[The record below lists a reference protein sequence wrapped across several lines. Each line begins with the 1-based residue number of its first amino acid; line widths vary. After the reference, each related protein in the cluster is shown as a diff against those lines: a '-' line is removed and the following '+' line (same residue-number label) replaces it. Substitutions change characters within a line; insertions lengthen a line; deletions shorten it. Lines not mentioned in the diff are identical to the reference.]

1 MIKKSFL
8 FFVCLYAALAL
19 AEDYNFYMI
28 SDPHFGAAE
37 TYATDPKIPRRYRTK
52 KNIHRADKVMP
63 HFKTLFADIQKKS
76 DSKTRFI
83 IEAGD
88 LVEGG
93 THNEATH
100 KKVLTD
106 AIDFMKQYFKFPIY
120 MVKGNHDAFGMGGE
134 NAWKAVALKEAAR
147 YANVDKLDFANYTVK
162 CGKDLFIFM
171 DFYPKAKGFEF
182 VRKTIANLKEKP
194 RYLFV
199 ILHCPMIFT
208 YQFLNDALPLCELL
222 AEHNG
227 ILLAGHSHHNTVAKF
242 EKNGKSMRQVTVSTF
257 IQPWPMRKL
266 RIADSGISTEQAKQM
281 FIKKVKLKKEER
293 FLPVFEKQWAP
304 YVTEYRD
311 FSGAGYARFDVSD
324 KGIRVSFQSV
334 DTAQKPLT
342 VQLLS
347 R

>member
-1 MIKKSFL
+1 
-8 FFVCLYAALAL
+8 
-19 AEDYNFYMI
+19 
-28 SDPHFGAAE
+28 
-37 TYATDPKIPRRYRTK
+37 
-52 KNIHRADKVMP
+52 
-63 HFKTLFADIQKKS
+63 
-76 DSKTRFI
+76 
-83 IEAGD
+83 
-88 LVEGG
+88 
-93 THNEATH
+93 
-100 KKVLTD
+100 
-106 AIDFMKQYFKFPIY
+106 
-120 MVKGNHDAFGMGGE
+120 
-134 NAWKAVALKEAAR
+134 
-147 YANVDKLDFANYTVK
+147 
-162 CGKDLFIFM
+162 
-171 DFYPKAKGFEF
+171 
-182 VRKTIANLKEKP
+182 
-194 RYLFV
+194 
-199 ILHCPMIFT
+199 MIFT

-281 FIKKVKLKKEER
+281 FVKKVKLKKEER